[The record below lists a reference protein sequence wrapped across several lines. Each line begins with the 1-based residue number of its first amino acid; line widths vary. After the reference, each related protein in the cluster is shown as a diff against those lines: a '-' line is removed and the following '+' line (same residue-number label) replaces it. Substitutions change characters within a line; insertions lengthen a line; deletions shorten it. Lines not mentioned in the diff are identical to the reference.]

1 MKKKAWNWGGDWIL
15 KQKAEQL
22 FIIMHV
28 SKEVSELCNILVRL
42 PVHSGRGGVESAH
55 NGIPVILS

>member
-28 SKEVSELCNILVRL
+28 SKEVSELCTYWYDYRYIA
-42 PVHSGRGGVESAH
+42 VEE
-55 NGIPVILS
+55 V